1 MFMLVWEWKD
11 EDTGELYEQRID
23 WFDTKEELLA
33 AYKKAREEYS
43 KMVNIGRLYLVAAI
57 NYSWADIEDI
67 FQPTRPAQFSLSPC
81 GAFLK
86 VNQD

>member
-1 MFMLVWEWKD
+1 MFMLVWEWRD

-67 FQPTRPAQFSLSPC
+67 F
-81 GAFLK
+81 
-86 VNQD
+86 